1 MNSTLS
7 KLIAVLEVILVRF
20 GVVTALIVAVN
31 RLFPGFEEWQTGTLG
46 FAFPVFG
53 DVIMV
58 ACALAAILAQR
69 KSMAAYGITFKP
81 ARYHLDIAGAC
92 FLPVVLSSFP
102 LAFLDFKSWGGA
114 IILSAVQVGL
124 LFALAFILRKK
135 PSVPTLGMAAA
146 LAFLPAVAPSAA
158 VEASKLLALFLTY
171 ALFVGFGEEIIYRGY
186 MQSRLD
192 DAFGTPYR
200 FYGIPFGWG
209 TILSAALFG
218 FSHMGVIGV
227 LFNLGGTL
235 TLAWGL
241 WTFFGGLVFSL
252 VRQKTGSILAPALL
266 HGLPQAIAVVA
277 MAVL

>member
-1 MNSTLS
+1 MSSTLS
-7 KLIAVLEVILVRF
+7 RLVAVVEVILVRF
-20 GVVTALIVAVN
+20 GVVTLLIVGVN
-31 RLFPGFEEWQTGTLG
+31 RLFPGFEEWQTKTMG

-58 ACALAAILAQR
+58 VCALAAIAVQGKGLA
-69 KSMAAYGITFKP
+69 AFGITFKP

-92 FLPVVLSSFP
+92 FLPVVVSSFP

-114 IILSAVQVGL
+114 LILSAVQVGL
-124 LFALAFILRKK
+124 LYVLALILRKK
-135 PSVPTLGMAAA
+135 PATPALALGVAV
-146 LAFLPAVAPSAA
+146 AFLPVVAPSAA
-158 VEASKLLALFLTY
+158 LDAGKLLALFLTY

-192 DAFGTPYR
+192 FAFGTPYR

-209 TILSAALFG
+209 TLLSAALFG

-266 HGLPQAIAVVA
+266 HGLPQAIAVVV
-277 MAVL
+277 MALM